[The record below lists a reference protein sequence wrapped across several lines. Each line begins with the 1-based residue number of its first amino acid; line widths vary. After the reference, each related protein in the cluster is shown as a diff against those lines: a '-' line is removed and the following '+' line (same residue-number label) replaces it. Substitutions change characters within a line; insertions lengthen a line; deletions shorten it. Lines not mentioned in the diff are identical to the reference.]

1 MLFKDEKKYTLSQ
14 KDRDELMEVI
24 RKFPVSII
32 FVPEKFT
39 TVKDSNGKLKK
50 VFPPGVDVDL
60 KYSVVDDKGNSFEF
74 RWAESPPVTRDNRK
88 TYYPTSYHFSRVTVF
103 NKEDIELLWFIYTCC
118 PVLRYGKNANPNG
131 IHEIMINTPFLTQEK
146 EVSYVKMLSKA
157 QNIVMGDE
165 KEISDHKL
173 RNIAN
178 ALFIPNVEELERIEL
193 QFAIN
198 ELLKSGNQ
206 KYNKEKILARFF
218 ELIEDDDLQ
227 KVTAMVNLGFEKQVL
242 NFYENTGSVKLK
254 VGDKEEV
261 IVKKVPSNQ
270 DFKEL
275 TVKAIMAN
283 DDNKSF
289 LELAIA

>member
-1 MLFKDEKKYTLSQ
+1 
-14 KDRDELMEVI
+14 
-24 RKFPVSII
+24 
-32 FVPEKFT
+32 
-39 TVKDSNGKLKK
+39 
-50 VFPPGVDVDL
+50 
-60 KYSVVDDKGNSFEF
+60 
-74 RWAESPPVTRDNRK
+74 
-88 TYYPTSYHFSRVTVF
+88 
-103 NKEDIELLWFIYTCC
+103 
-118 PVLRYGKNANPNG
+118 
-131 IHEIMINTPFLTQEK
+131 
-146 EVSYVKMLSKA
+146 
-157 QNIVMGDE
+157 MGDE
-165 KEISDHKL
+165 KEISDMKL
-173 RNIAN
+173 RDIAN

-218 ELIEDDDLQ
+218 ELTEDDDLQ
-227 KVTAMVNLGFEKQVL
+227 KVTAMVNLGFEKHVL
-242 NFYENTGSVKLK
+242 NFYESTGSVKLK

-275 TVKAIMAN
+275 TVKAILAN